1 MAGIYSDVRKAI
13 RRAAIGSLL
22 EFFPDTVSQDK
33 YIVFSNSNGT
43 EPADSYVVIN
53 ILQIEQQG
61 HHSTSTLASVST
73 APEAF
78 GFDQQ
83 WGLHWSESTGYFLPI
98 QVCYEIQ
105 CQFSFIGSLS
115 GDLAQSFTQ
124 NINNNPLARQ
134 ELQKQKLGLMR
145 KSQIRR
151 APQKRDTKWVEY
163 HNMDVTFNY
172 VVITNQL
179 VDVVE
184 GVVIADETSEIPVI
198 IKIPESIIYP

>member
-22 EFFPDTVSQDK
+22 DFFPDTATQDK

-43 EPADSYVVIN
+43 EPTDSYVVIN
-53 ILQIEQQG
+53 ILNIEQQG
-61 HHSTSTLASVST
+61 HHSTSSLATEDDELV
-73 APEAF
+73 F
-78 GFDQQ
+78 
-83 WGLHWSESTGYFLPI
+83 
-98 QVCYEIQ
+98 QVAYEIM

-115 GDLAQSFTQ
+115 GDMAQVLTQ

-151 APQKRDTKWVEY
+151 EPQKRDTKWVEY

-172 VVITNQL
+172 IIITNQII
-179 VDVVE
+179 DVVE
-184 GVVIADETSEIPVI
+184 GVVIEENLDETPSL
-198 IKIPESIIYP
+198 IKLPESIIYT